1 MSLLLKG
8 RVVSGDKTGAYF
20 ISMYAAK
27 MKAKLGYDP
36 FPGTLNLELPE
47 APSFPTRSHFISSW
61 TEDGKSHGAVW
72 MYPAVMLN
80 TRVTAVVPELTHH
93 GSKVVE
99 VISPYC
105 LRTKFGLKDGDYI
118 DLEVEEVTK

>member
-20 ISMYAAK
+20 ISKYAAK
-27 MKAKLGYDP
+27 MKARLGYDP
-36 FPGTLNLELPE
+36 FPG
-47 APSFPTRSHFISSW
+47 FPTRSNFISSW
-61 TEDGKSHGAVW
+61 TDSGKQFGAVW

-80 TRVTAVVPELTHH
+80 TKVTVVVPELTHH

-99 VISPYC
+99 VISQHC
-105 LRTKFGLKDGDYI
+105 LRAKFHLKDGDYVEV
-118 DLEVEEVTK
+118 EVEEFTR